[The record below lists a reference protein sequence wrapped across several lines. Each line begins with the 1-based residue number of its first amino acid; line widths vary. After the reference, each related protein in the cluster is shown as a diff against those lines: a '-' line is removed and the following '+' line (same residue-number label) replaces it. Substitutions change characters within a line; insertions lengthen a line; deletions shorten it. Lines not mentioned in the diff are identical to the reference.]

1 MTSTPIIGITLGD
14 PAGIGP
20 EVTVKALPS
29 RIALGDSRPIV
40 LGDARVVRDAAARWL
55 EGWSV
60 RVIADPAEAAPA
72 QGRIDVLDLRNCDPA
87 RVAVGTVDAYT
98 GEAAYGTVVRATE
111 LALDGRIDAIVTA
124 PLNKEAMQL
133 AGHKFDGHTG
143 LLGHLCGATNYFM
156 LLGSPRLRAIHVS
169 THLSLR
175 EAVERVTRERVLAA
189 IQAAHD
195 HMRQLGIDAPR
206 IGVCGLNPHAGEHRL
221 FGVEDEEQIRPAC
234 EDATAAGIDADGPLP
249 ADSAFRQAYAGRW
262 DILVVMYHDQGHV
275 PMKLIAFEDGVN
287 VTVGLPIIRTS
298 VEHGTAFDIA
308 GQGVANPV
316 NMQAAIDY
324 ARRLAAGGSG

>member
-1 MTSTPIIGITLGD
+1 M
-14 PAGIGP
+14 
-20 EVTVKALPS
+20 
-29 RIALGDSRPIV
+29 
-40 LGDARVVRDAAARWL
+40 
-55 EGWSV
+55 

-87 RVAVGTVDAYT
+87 RVTVGTVDAYT
-98 GEAAYGTVVRATE
+98 GQAAYDTVVRATE
-111 LALDGRIDAIVTA
+111 LALAGRIDAIVTG
-124 PLNKEAMQL
+124 PLNKEAMHR

-143 LLGHLCGATNYFM
+143 LLGHLCGTRTTSCCWARRGCARST
-156 LLGSPRLRAIHVS
+156 SS

-175 EAVERVTRERVLAA
+175 EAVQRVTRERVRAA

-195 HMRQLGIDAPR
+195 HMRQLGVAAPR
-206 IGVCGLNPHAGEHRL
+206 IGVCGLNPHAGEHGL
-221 FGVEDEEQIRPAC
+221 FGVEDEERIRPAC
-234 EDATAAGIDADGPLP
+234 EEAARAGVGVDGPLP
-249 ADSAFRQAYAGRW
+249 ADSAFRQAYAGQW

-308 GQGVANPV
+308 GRGAANPA

-324 ARRLAAGGSG
+324 ARRLAVGVDCIS